1 MSERDLSVNVSM
13 GSMTSERQVR
23 LSGMSTQSNDYE
35 FGGNDDNDGN
45 LSTDTM
51 DLDDEPNDAA
61 ARLSKKSSKSKS
73 ALMSKKSQ
81 EPAKSATSSKSALTT
96 PAPAAPKPNSARYSK
111 FSTASSPA
119 PSHDFNMSTSFDT
132 GSAMKSIPIP
142 MRREKQDLGS
152 IKRLIARK
160 SLQSMS
166 PSRITMQRGSDG
178 GVDSGSDSATKSD
191 GKRKRDS
198 FGEGAGFDEVSSPF
212 SLGGDPV
219 SPMSNGACYV
229 KLLIALPLCR
239 QTVLICVVFA
249 YMLTASERN
258 LDSIKFS
265 NKKSTDSPNIRVKL
279 FKGDKFGS
287 TRVANDDEKPSKKGK
302 GKAATKSAKKA
313 VAKKAPAAK
322 RAKTKTSYKS
332 TPASDES
339 IDQQTDN
346 DNTFNASTSDDALSD
361 GEESD
366 FGESKNSKRAKAHE
380 LSYARDIFDD
390 ADDEDN
396 DASGVRRSKRRRFK
410 PLAWYKGEHYI
421 YERRESGVGLVI
433 PTVAGIERAGTS
445 TPTKTARK
453 YTKRVGAQRK
463 SVKAFP
469 KAQLPKD
476 LKYEKGEWADL
487 YDTSAG
493 CINKMNVIC
502 RASEIEHRELPSVD
516 GEQPGFAG
524 QSFNLRSSHP
534 FSRWI
539 CGRLGL
545 PPGAA
550 KEAESVGD
558 AVQVFYVTN
567 CQPQAVEVSFGPV
580 TDEYFDTAKAT
591 RFLLNP
597 GDEFYVPSRNAYYL
611 KNYSE
616 KATCDLHFTIMKPD
630 LPPTVVSSSE
640 AAAGRDSESPNFGDA
655 KSENVSDRRAKKQQ
669 KRLKP

>member
-1 MSERDLSVNVSM
+1 MSVVL
-13 GSMTSERQVR
+13 
-23 LSGMSTQSNDYE
+23 
-35 FGGNDDNDGN
+35 
-45 LSTDTM
+45 
-51 DLDDEPNDAA
+51 
-61 ARLSKKSSKSKS
+61 ARIL
-73 ALMSKKSQ
+73 A
-81 EPAKSATSSKSALTT
+81 
-96 PAPAAPKPNSARYSK
+96 
-111 FSTASSPA
+111 
-119 PSHDFNMSTSFDT
+119 
-132 GSAMKSIPIP
+132 
-142 MRREKQDLGS
+142 
-152 IKRLIARK
+152 
-160 SLQSMS
+160 
-166 PSRITMQRGSDG
+166 
-178 GVDSGSDSATKSD
+178 
-191 GKRKRDS
+191 
-198 FGEGAGFDEVSSPF
+198 
-212 SLGGDPV
+212 
-219 SPMSNGACYV
+219 
-229 KLLIALPLCR
+229 
-239 QTVLICVVFA
+239 
-249 YMLTASERN
+249 ASERN

-265 NKKSTDSPNIRVKL
+265 DKESGDSPNIRVKL

-287 TRVANDDEKPSKKGK
+287 ARVANDGEKSSKKGK
-302 GKAATKSAKKA
+302 SKATVKSDKSSKKPA
-313 VAKKAPAAK
+313 AAEKKKAPAAK

-366 FGESKNSKRAKAHE
+366 FDKSKNSKRAKAHE

-390 ADDEDN
+390 SDDEEN

-463 SVKAFP
+463 SGLKAFA
-469 KAQLPKD
+469 KSKLPKD
-476 LKYEKGEWADL
+476 LKYEEGEWADL

-493 CINKMNVIC
+493 CVNKMNVIC

-630 LPPTVVSSSE
+630 LPPTVVVSSSE
-640 AAAGRDSESPNFGDA
+640 AGAAAGSESPDFGGA
-655 KSENVSDRRAKKQQ
+655 KSENVSDRRAAKKQQ
-669 KRLKP
+669 KRPKP